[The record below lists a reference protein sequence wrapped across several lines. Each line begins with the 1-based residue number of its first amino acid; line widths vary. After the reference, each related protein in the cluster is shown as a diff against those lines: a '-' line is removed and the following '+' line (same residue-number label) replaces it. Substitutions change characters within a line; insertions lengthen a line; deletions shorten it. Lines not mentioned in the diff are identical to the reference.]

1 MSNLIDFYD
10 REEPDKLYYENGKR
24 VIPAKF
30 QHPKDGICKIY
41 AGDGNLYMEISYQNN
56 RKNGKT
62 SIYWG
67 YDGTPLLHYEL
78 SYKDDLLDGT
88 VTSYYSDGAF
98 KEIELY
104 ENGKRIKTLERRQEW
119 HVDDWYYI

>member
-1 MSNLIDFYD
+1 MSDLIDFYD
-10 REEPDKLYYENGKR
+10 REKPDKLYYEDGKQ

-30 QHPKDGICKIY
+30 KHPKDGVCKIY
-41 AGDGNLYMEISYQNN
+41 AGDGNLYMEISYKNN
-56 RKNGKT
+56 LKNGKT

-78 SYKDDLLDGT
+78 SYKNDRLDGI

-98 KEIELY
+98 KEKELY
-104 ENGKRIKTLERRQEW
+104 EKGKRIKTLERRHKW
-119 HVDDWYYI
+119 HVDDWYYL